1 MTAVADN
8 GVNVQAL
15 LDAREVLK
23 GAPEAAQFTWRASSK
38 WQGGVHTDVTVQDF
52 FYNIGLRKE
61 NRVVFSFRLNGI
73 GTFGTEQIGQRFR

>member
-23 GAPEAAQFTWRASSK
+23 GAPEADEKDRHYYK
-38 WQGGVHTDVTVQDF
+38 RND
-52 FYNIGLRKE
+52 
-61 NRVVFSFRLNGI
+61 
-73 GTFGTEQIGQRFR
+73 